1 MGQILIFLVFYAV
14 CAVVVL
20 VWSTLR
26 EEGVD
31 SGHRAAR
38 PMVRRVAISDYL
50 LVEWADQVPD
60 LVILDVHVDRGIGEW
75 DELAPHWIPVRLT
88 DLSTLLNWLPS
99 GSMVVFCCREA
110 TKQLDTRSETA
121 LLQAGIGTIYFLDD
135 SPVFQANHCCDHDV
149 LRSDGSRGLRDVNA
163 RNEAR
168 RMT

>member
-1 MGQILIFLVFYAV
+1 MGQTLIFLLFYAV

-31 SGHRAAR
+31 SGQRAAR

-60 LVILDVHVDRGIGEW
+60 LVILDVHADRGIGEW
-75 DELAPHWIPVRLT
+75 DELAPYWVPVRLT

-149 LRSDGSRGLRDVNA
+149 QLRDANGEF
-163 RNEAR
+163 RKITMRETR
-168 RMT
+168 RGA